1 MQATDTVA
9 AGQTSWDRVV
19 VDLAAGQRPAA
30 DLPRRL
36 VTGEVPVVVLRGLLP
51 AEAFAENLDRLR
63 PLFGAAR
70 TTEYVNGSLTTVGPY
85 LAKYLDDPDGYFAAA
100 KSADALLGDVGFDLG
115 ERIRAALREALGL
128 RALEPAREPDGRD
141 YAPFVVRIHADGVRN
156 PLHNDN
162 IMRDA
167 AGTGIV
173 LEGLSHQLSCVV
185 CLQECDGGG
194 ELGIYRKPWVP
205 DDERFKI
212 PGGLGYESAVVEGVP
227 GHRFRPAAG
236 DVYLLNPT
244 QYHEIA
250 RVSGDTRLTLGFFL
264 GFPDDRLE
272 TAVVWG

>member
-1 MQATDTVA
+1 
-9 AGQTSWDRVV
+9 
-19 VDLAAGQRPAA
+19 
-30 DLPRRL
+30 
-36 VTGEVPVVVLRGLLP
+36 VLRGLLP
-51 AEAFAENLDRLR
+51 DALFADNRARLE
-63 PLFGAAR
+63 PLFGTAR
-70 TTEYVNGSLTTVGPY
+70 TTEYVNGSLTTIGPY

-100 KSADALLGDVGFDLG
+100 KEADALLGDVGFNLG
-115 ERIRAALREALGL
+115 ERIRAALREVLGL
-128 RALEPAREPDGRD
+128 RELEPATEADGRG

-173 LEGLSHQLSCVV
+173 LEHLAYQLSCVV

-194 ELGIYRKPWVP
+194 ELGIYRRPWEP
-205 DDERFKI
+205 ADERFKI
-212 PGGLGYESAVVEGVP
+212 PGGLGYEHGVVEGAP
-227 GHRFRPAAG
+227 GHEFKPAAG

-264 GFPDDRLE
+264 GFPDERLD
-272 TAVVWG
+272 TAMVWG

>member
-1 MQATDTVA
+1 MQATDTPV
-9 AGQTSWDRVV
+9 WDRVV
-19 VDLAAGQRPAA
+19 LDLAAGDGARPDA
-30 DLPRRL
+30 DLVRRL

-51 AEAFAENLDRLR
+51 AEAFAENLARLQ
-63 PLFGAAR
+63 PLFGTAR

-100 KSADALLGDVGFDLG
+100 KEADALLGDVGFDLG
-115 ERIRAALREALGL
+115 ERIRAGLRDVLDLRE
-128 RALEPAREPDGRD
+128 LEPASEPDGRG

-173 LEGLSHQLSCVV
+173 LEGLAHQLSCVV
-185 CLQECDGGG
+185 CLQECESGG
-194 ELGIYRKPWVP
+194 ELGIYRRPWEP
-205 DDERFKI
+205 ADERFKI
-212 PGGLGYESAVVEGVP
+212 PGGLGYESGVVEGVP

-264 GFPDDRLE
+264 GFPDDRLDN
-272 TAVVWG
+272 ALVWG